1 MNKKKVKKT
10 LKYGLSTIGIVLL
23 ALIFL
28 GYSNIGNLS
37 TDETQENHYLKI
49 GNERIRFLQKGN
61 GKDILLIHGTPG
73 SIEDWSEIIDT
84 LSESYRVT
92 VFDRLGHGLSSAN
105 DYTYHIKDNAIL
117 AEKLIK
123 QLDLESPLVVGHSYG
138 GSIVAHMAVNS
149 KLKNLDYII
158 IDSPLYSFPTEN
170 IYKLVSIPW
179 LGRGFAFLASF
190 TIAKNKIKKDFS
202 AYIRSTPQQKVDEF
216 LEIRQKIWSQPKVI
230 YSKSLESVNYTGDLS
245 EISPFYK
252 NIDTKIT
259 IITGKEAKGTF
270 KNDCEKFH
278 KEVAGSKL
286 IMVENTAHLI
296 PLEQPSA
303 VIKIIKETIQ

>member
-1 MNKKKVKKT
+1 MNKNTVKKT
-10 LKYGLSTIGIVLL
+10 LKFSFLTIGILL
-23 ALIFL
+23 LTLIFL
-28 GYSNIGNLS
+28 GCTGIGNLP
-37 TDETQENHYLKI
+37 TNETPENHYLKI
-49 GNERIRFLQKGN
+49 GNEKIRLLQKGS

-84 LSESYRVT
+84 LAKNFKVT
-92 VFDRLGHGLSSAN
+92 VFDRLGHGYSSAN
-105 DYTYHIKDNAIL
+105 QYTYHIKDNAIL
-117 AEKLIK
+117 VEKLIK
-123 QLDLESPLVVGHSYG
+123 QLKLKSPLVVGHSYG
-138 GSIVAHMAVNS
+138 GSIVAYMAVNS

-158 IDSPLYSFPTEN
+158 IDSPLYSYKAEK
-170 IYKLVSIPW
+170 IYKLGSLPF
-179 LGRGFAFLASF
+179 LGKGFAFLASF

-230 YSKSLESVNYTGDLS
+230 YSKSLESVNYTGDLN